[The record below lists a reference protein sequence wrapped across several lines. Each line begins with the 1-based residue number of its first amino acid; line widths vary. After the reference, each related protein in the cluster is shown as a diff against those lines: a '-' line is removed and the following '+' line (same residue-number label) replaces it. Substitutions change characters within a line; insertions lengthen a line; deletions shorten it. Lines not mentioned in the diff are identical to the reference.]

1 MCESG
6 AASLLP
12 RAGIMGSSWNHHG
25 GHRMVWAGMALK
37 DSVPTFHE
45 NRLLS
50 APSNLAMEAST
61 SAVGLPRGRQGLN

>member
-37 DSVPTFHE
+37 DSVPTE
-45 NRLLS
+45 NRLLPT
-50 APSNLAMEAST
+50 PSNLAMEAGT